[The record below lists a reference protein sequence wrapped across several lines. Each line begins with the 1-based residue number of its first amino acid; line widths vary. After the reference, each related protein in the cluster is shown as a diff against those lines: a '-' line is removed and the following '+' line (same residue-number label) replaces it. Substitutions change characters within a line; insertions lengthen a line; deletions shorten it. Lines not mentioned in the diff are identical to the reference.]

1 MEESFIVDTESVISS
16 EEDSIEL
23 PRYLYHV
30 IYVCDILRIKK
41 YGIEPEISQKAY
53 NEYVNGCIFLSTEAN
68 LLVKMA
74 KESDKADSDMKE
86 NIFIMKI
93 NTDKLNQNLIF
104 KYNESKNTN
113 QSIFLYHGNIPYECV
128 QMIYV
133 FE

>member
-1 MEESFIVDTESVISS
+1 
-16 EEDSIEL
+16 
-23 PRYLYHV
+23 
-30 IYVCDILRIKK
+30 
-41 YGIEPEISQKAY
+41 
-53 NEYVNGCIFLSTEAN
+53 
-68 LLVKMA
+68 MA